1 MKSDYERVKSDTY
14 TTSVSQICGEAT
26 TPFFSGC
33 RLLCCCWLISDYAR
47 QLLAQEFFHNLCNF
61 QNHYEKINIYNYNDR
76 IVKRVLIS
84 RTKHRGASTK
94 SWRRVGKD
102 YKENIIF
109 MSSVV
114 CLETYPS
121 KLLKFSFQFSRF
133 PWGMHVQEKGF
144 AFEWR

>member
-1 MKSDYERVKSDTY
+1 MKSDYERVQSDTY

-26 TPFFSGC
+26 TPFSSGC
-33 RLLCCCWLISDYAR
+33 RPLCCCWLISDYAR
-47 QLLAQEFFHNLCNF
+47 QLLAQEFFDNLCNF
-61 QNHYEKINIYNYNDR
+61 HNHYEKKSTSTTITT
-76 IVKRVLIS
+76 VSIS
-84 RTKHRGASTK
+84 RTKHRRTSTK
-94 SWRRVGKD
+94 SWRRIGKD
-102 YKENIIF
+102 YKENIM